1 MFLIFS
7 IIIFI
12 VQTYIAS
19 IGPIGIQN
27 TAVKVP
33 LKKENLKETD
43 KEALQITTNCHRT
56 PTIKKNITERG
67 CYTRSEVLLPTAKPQ
82 AGLAGETTRINST
95 MLTANETRIQ
105 TATRIIIIT
114 GDTTHSPLL
123 EAPLPLFGISPGKK
137 DFLDL
142 AGQQWGWL
150 FSIATPDYRHL
161 KSLFKI
167 T

>member
-1 MFLIFS
+1 MAEWAGLQPT
-7 IIIFI
+7 
-12 VQTYIAS
+12 VKK
-19 IGPIGIQN
+19 IQN
-27 TAVKVP
+27 TTVKMP
-33 LKKENLKETD
+33 PKKENPKETD

-82 AGLAGETTRINST
+82 AGLAGETTR
-95 MLTANETRIQ
+95 
-105 TATRIIIIT
+105 
-114 GDTTHSPLL
+114 THSPLL

-150 FSIATPDYRHL
+150 FNTTQPDYPKLTPISHL
-161 KSLFKI
+161 QSQRPPDAI
-167 T
+167 PT